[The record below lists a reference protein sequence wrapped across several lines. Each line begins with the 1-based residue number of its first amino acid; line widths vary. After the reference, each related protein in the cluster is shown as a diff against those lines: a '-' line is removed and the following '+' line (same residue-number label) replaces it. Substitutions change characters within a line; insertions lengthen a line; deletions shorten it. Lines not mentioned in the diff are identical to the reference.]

1 MAKTLEMAGSEL
13 PGRSAVHRPLSG
25 TLQWRKVA
33 HRLLVV
39 LVCAILLLDLGL
51 LGMHVAGYR
60 LFPTLGD
67 SMEPASSAGW
77 LLIARLTAPEDI
89 RSSDFI
95 VFSESSPTL
104 PFTAHRVDVVLTD
117 GERAIAVTK
126 GDNNPGFDP
135 EPVTL
140 DGPVARVVLAI
151 PRVGWFVTPETAWRL
166 WVMSALLGL
175 TIALRRLAER
185 RTTTALAA
193 ELRSDRWTRW
203 LAEKRIRM
211 TLPLKTGM
219 RSA

>member
-1 MAKTLEMAGSEL
+1 M
-13 PGRSAVHRPLSG
+13 HRPLSG

-39 LVCAILLLDLGL
+39 LVCAILLSDLGL

-67 SMEPASSAGW
+67 SMEPASSAGS

-95 VFSESSPTL
+95 VFPESSRTL
-104 PFTAHRVDVVLTD
+104 PVTANRVDVLLTD
-117 GERAIAVTK
+117 GERAVAITK
-126 GDNNPGFDP
+126 GDNNSGFDP
-135 EPVTL
+135 EPLTL
-140 DGPVARVVLAI
+140 DGPVPRVVLAI

-166 WVMSALLGL
+166 WVINALLGL
-175 TIALRRLAER
+175 TIALRQLAER
-185 RTTTALAA
+185 RTTMVLTSD
-193 ELRSDRWTRW
+193 LRSDRWTRW
-203 LAEKRIRM
+203 LSEKRIRK
-211 TLPLKTGM
+211 TLSLKTVM

>member
-1 MAKTLEMAGSEL
+1 MAKTLEIAGSEL

-67 SMEPASSAGW
+67 SMEPASSAGS

-95 VFSESSPTL
+95 VFPESSPTL
-104 PFTAHRVDVVLTD
+104 PFTTHRVDVFLTD
-117 GERAIAVTK
+117 GERAVAITK
-126 GDNNPGFDP
+126 GDNNSVFDP
-135 EPVTL
+135 EPLTL

-151 PRVGWFVTPETAWRL
+151 PLVGRFVTLRTAWRL
-166 WVMSALLGL
+166 WAISALLCLRMARPWLGQPRTML
-175 TIALRRLAER
+175 AFSHLRYALWTRRIAER
-185 RTTTALAA
+185 
-193 ELRSDRWTRW
+193 
-203 LAEKRIRM
+203 KIGM
-211 TLPLKTGM
+211 TPSLKPVM
-219 RSA
+219 R